1 MSAWNDL
8 VARGRNARERLGQ
21 AKWELGDL
29 ADEVE
34 TTYNGGQLQTYA
46 NEIDVEYDT
55 LRRYRHVS
63 AAFVPH
69 STFREKASWS
79 VYKMLA
85 GREDRYE
92 ILAERDHWTVDAM
105 RERLNK
111 RQTRYPLDDPDEAQY
126 RLRNLEPAERAELV
140 RETLNDPEVAE
151 SVGDA
156 ITDYVAADPER
167 TTDVIRKRQEA
178 EGIPEA
184 QPRDTTRDYDA
195 LTERHVNG
203 LSMVLAAESSGV
215 WAPSSRSEA
224 LLYFVAQVLGNRRE
238 PTGEQADLVNE
249 RLESLFN
256 EVEEY
261 ANSEVT

>member
-1 MSAWNDL
+1 MSTWNDL

-34 TTYNGGQLQTYA
+34 TSYNGGQLQVYA
-46 NEIDVEYDT
+46 DEIELEYNT
-55 LRRYRHVS
+55 LRGYRYVS
-63 AAFVPH
+63 RAWP
-69 STFREKASWS
+69 SDLRRSKAPWS
-79 VYKMLA
+79 VYEMLA

-156 ITDYVAADPER
+156 VTDYVAADPKL
-167 TTDVIRKRQEA
+167 TTEVTRKRQKA
-178 EGIPEA
+178 AGIPEA
-184 QPRDTTRDYDA
+184 QPRDTTRDYDDMVTRGVD
-195 LTERHVNG
+195 L
-203 LSMVLAAESSGV
+203 LSVAIVAESSGK
-215 WAPSSRSEA
+215 WTPTERSEA
-224 LLYFVAQVLGNRRE
+224 LLYFLTQALGKRNE
-238 PTGEQADLVNE
+238 PTGEHADLVNDK
-249 RLESLFN
+249 LENLLN

-261 ANSEVT
+261 ANQGTA